1 MGDGMDMQMA
11 TSDLDEDE
19 KMKYIDSTA
28 SEYFRSVY
36 YSKQFSK
43 IVEKLNSK
51 ENLSKEE
58 WDYLMRR
65 LFMVTYK
72 ASMEEDEL
80 GTIDK
85 INYIINKICIKVLR
99 RGRLYSESVK
109 MLASLESNRLANEIN
124 NDLFAG
130 MERVEE
136 SMDVADMNL
145 LLKQHREAL
154 IFRDNKKAFMD
165 SYKKG
170 RTGVITSDELLFMD
184 LMDRAYIREK
194 NLVKEY
200 K

>member
-1 MGDGMDMQMA
+1 
-11 TSDLDEDE
+11 
-19 KMKYIDSTA
+19 
-28 SEYFRSVY
+28 
-36 YSKQFSK
+36 
-43 IVEKLNSK
+43 
-51 ENLSKEE
+51 
-58 WDYLMRR
+58 
-65 LFMVTYK
+65 
-72 ASMEEDEL
+72 
-80 GTIDK
+80 
-85 INYIINKICIKVLR
+85 
-99 RGRLYSESVK
+99 

-200 K
+200 KQCYNLYIDGDIGVVVNDLLIERLCEVEIVSNNL